1 MLRSQQTISSLTP
14 KDGYQNGKEKDTR
27 RKVKREEVEKHKDWQ
42 QSIKKKQKMFLQQA
56 LVLVANKLQNKHLK
70 RERNIILGK
79 THEASCNKRQAALQ
93 GKGHA

>member
-27 RKVKREEVEKHKDWQ
+27 RKAKREEVEKLKDWQ
-42 QSIKKKQKMFLQQA
+42 QSIKKKQKMFLRQA

-70 RERNIILGK
+70 
-79 THEASCNKRQAALQ
+79 
-93 GKGHA
+93 KGSDLDDY